1 MDLNLADAVLLGIV
15 AVAALIGVL
24 RGLVGIAASTAAWLL
39 SGWCSFQFGRSAAL
53 GLSEAGNPTALQ
65 WLGGYA
71 LTFIAVFVTISV
83 LGVLLRLLVRTAEL
97 GSADRILGGITGL
110 ACGIAISAV
119 LVLLMGFTPLRDDP
133 DWDKSP
139 SVAAFTPL
147 AGWMRDQLPD
157 RDSLLRP
164 LDNAWSADPGD
175 TVQPGHADA
184 ASPQPVPVDA
194 PAP

>member
-15 AVAALIGVL
+15 AVAALVGML

-39 SGWCSFQFGRSAAL
+39 AGWCSFQFGRQAAL

-65 WLGGYA
+65 WLGGYV

-83 LGVLLRLLVRTAEL
+83 LGMLLRLMVRTAEL
-97 GSADRILGGITGL
+97 GGADRVLGGVAGL
-110 ACGIAISAV
+110 VCGVAISAV
-119 LVLLMGFTPLRDDP
+119 LVLLMGFTPLREDP
-133 DWDKSP
+133 DWSRSP

-157 RDSLLRP
+157 RDGLLRP
-164 LDNAWSADPGD
+164 LDMVGSSPTGD
-175 TVQPGHADA
+175 TVSSGDTAP
-184 ASPQPVPVDA
+184 ASQPVPLDA
-194 PAP
+194 DTP

>member
-53 GLSEAGNPTALQ
+53 SLSEAGNPTALQ

-110 ACGIAISAV
+110 VCGVAISAMV
-119 LVLLMGFTPLRDDP
+119 VLLMGFTPLHEDP
-133 DWDKSP
+133 DWGRSP

-147 AGWMRDQLPD
+147 AEWMREQLPD

-164 LDNAWSADPGD
+164 LDMVGSSAAGD
-175 TVQPGHADA
+175 TVPSGDADPA
-184 ASPQPVPVDA
+184 AQPVPLDA
-194 PAP
+194 DTP